1 MRLLKLK
8 DSLVSRQET
17 RQCTPGIA
25 AAGITLMTFIATLMV
40 FIALCQFQA
49 CTAVIQCALNIKLAT
64 QVYIQSI
71 CQTFRL
77 QQ

>member
-40 FIALCQFQA
+40 FIALRQFQA
-49 CTAVIQCALNIKLAT
+49 CTECALNIKLAT